1 MTLLDVAIIG
11 GGASGTTTAFH
22 LASKS
27 KNVCILEKNAYSQE
41 KACGGG
47 MSAAVQNLFP
57 FKLLPIVDEVITK
70 VEFSW
75 CNTDK
80 VVAELSGSS
89 PFWIVK
95 RENLDSLLLDQALNS
110 NCNLLTNFN
119 VVDIKKKSNIW
130 QITAL
135 DGRQIEAKAVVIA
148 DGSQSPW
155 PTIFN
160 LGPNQQKFAST
171 FSGRIKRKGNL
182 RSETARFEFGLVKNG
197 FAWAFPLNNEVNI
210 GMGAF
215 LDNKNSIPVDEI
227 IQSFLPDLG
236 FDPSEVIGHEK
247 KLRVWNGHY
256 KLNGEGILLVGDAA
270 SLCDPFL
277 AEGLRPALMSGF
289 EAAKSLIYWL
299 NGEVNCLDA
308 YTKTIQKSWGNSM
321 AWGNRISQVFYR
333 FPKVGYQ
340 LGVKRQTAPKRI
352 AQILSGEMSYED
364 IAKRVIKR
372 LLFQN
377 QSSKS

>member
-1 MTLLDVAIIG
+1 MSLIDVAIIG

-22 LASKS
+22 LARKN
-27 KNVCILEKNAYSQE
+27 KNVFILEKNIAPSGIT
-41 KACGGG
+41 CGGG
-47 MSAAVQNLFP
+47 MSASVQNWFP
-57 FKLLPIVDEVITK
+57 FKLLPIVDEIIKT

-80 VVAELSGSS
+80 VIAELSGSS
-89 PFWIVK
+89 PFWIVQ
-95 RENLDSLLLDQALNS
+95 RENLDSFLLNQSLNAG
-110 NCNLLTNFN
+110 CNLLTTFD
-119 VVDIKKKSNIW
+119 VVNIKKSSNVW

-155 PTIFN
+155 PKTFN
-160 LGPNQQKFAST
+160 LGPSQRKFAST
-171 FSGRIKRKGNL
+171 FSGRIERRGNL
-182 RSETARFEFGLVKNG
+182 SSETARFEFGLVKNG
-197 FAWAFPLNNEVNI
+197 FAWAFPLRNAVNI
-210 GMGAF
+210 GIGTF
-215 LDNKNSIPVDEI
+215 LGNKNSISVQEI
-227 IQSFLPDLG
+227 LKSFLPDLG
-236 FDPSEVIGHEK
+236 FDASEVTGQEK
-247 KLRVWNGHY
+247 KLRVWNGHS

-289 EAAKSLIYWL
+289 EAAKCLICWL
-299 NGEVNCLDA
+299 DGDVKNLDS
-308 YTKTIQKSWGNSM
+308 YTKTIQNNWGNSM
-321 AWGNRISQVFYR
+321 AWGKRISQVFYR

-340 LGVKRQTAPKRI
+340 LGVKRPTAPKRI

-372 LLFQN
+372 LLLKN
-377 QSSKS
+377 SSS

>member
-1 MTLLDVAIIG
+1 MTLIDVAIIG
-11 GGASGTTTAFH
+11 GGASGTSTAFH
-22 LASKS
+22 LANKG
-27 KNVCILEKNAYSQE
+27 KNVCILEKNISSTE
-41 KACGGG
+41 RTCGGG
-47 MSAAVQNLFP
+47 MSAAVQEWFP
-57 FKLLPIVDEVITK
+57 FKLLPIVDEVIK
-70 VEFSW
+70 NVEFSW

-95 RENLDSLLLDQALNS
+95 REELDSFLLNQALNTG
-110 NCNLLTNFN
+110 CNLLTTFN
-119 VVDIKKKSNIW
+119 VVNIKKNSTVW

-135 DGRQIEAKAVVIA
+135 DGRQIEAKAIVIA

-155 PTIFN
+155 PGTFH
-160 LGPNQQKFAST
+160 LGPNKQKFAST
-171 FSGRIKRKGNL
+171 FSGRIKRMGNL
-182 RSETARFEFGLVKNG
+182 KSKTARFEFGLVKNG

-210 GMGAF
+210 GMGTF
-215 LDNKNSIPVDEI
+215 LDHKNPIPINEI
-227 IQSFLPDLG
+227 LKSFLPDLG
-236 FDPSEVIGHEK
+236 FDRSEIIGHEK
-247 KLRVWNGHY
+247 QLKIWNGHS

-299 NGEVNCLDA
+299 DGEVNCLDE
-308 YTKTIQKSWGNSM
+308 YTKIIQKKWGNSM
-321 AWGNRISQVFYR
+321 SWGKRISQVFYR

-340 LGVKRQTAPKRI
+340 LGVKRPTAPKRI
-352 AQILSGEMSYED
+352 AQILSGQMGYED

-372 LLFQN
+372 LLF
-377 QSSKS
+377 

>member
-1 MTLLDVAIIG
+1 MTLIDVAIIG

-22 LASKS
+22 LAN
-27 KNVCILEKNAYSQE
+27 KNKKVFILEKNISSSGIV
-41 KACGGG
+41 CGGG
-47 MSAAVQNLFP
+47 MSAAVQNWFP
-57 FKLLPIVDEVITK
+57 FKLLPIVDEIITT

-95 RENLDSLLLDQALNS
+95 RENLNSFLLNQAVNAG
-110 NCNLLTNFN
+110 CNLLTTFN
-119 VVDIKKKSNIW
+119 VVNIKKTSNIW

-135 DGRQIEAKAVVIA
+135 DGRQLEARAVVIA

-155 PTIFN
+155 PNTFN
-160 LGPNQQKFAST
+160 LGPNQRKYAST
-171 FSGRIKRKGNL
+171 FSGRIARKGNL
-182 RSETARFEFGLVKNG
+182 KNETARFEFGMVKDG
-197 FAWAFPLNNEVNI
+197 FAWAFPLKNAVNI
-210 GMGAF
+210 GMGTF
-215 LDNKNSIPVDEI
+215 LGNKHSISVQKILD
-227 IQSFLPDLG
+227 SFLPDLG
-236 FDPSEVIGHEK
+236 FDASEVIGKEK
-247 KLRVWNGHY
+247 KLRVWNGHS

-289 EAAKSLIYWL
+289 EAAKYLIHW
-299 NGEVNCLDA
+299 LDA
-308 YTKTIQKSWGNSM
+308 DINNLDSYTKTMKNNWGNSM
-321 AWGNRISQVFYR
+321 AWGKRISQVFYR

-340 LGVKRQTAPKRI
+340 LGVKRATAPKRI

-364 IAKRVIKR
+364 IAKRVINR

-377 QSSKS
+377 

>member
-1 MTLLDVAIIG
+1 MTLIDVAIIG
-11 GGASGTTTAFH
+11 AGASGTTTAFH
-22 LASKS
+22 LANKN
-27 KNVCILEKNAYSQE
+27 KNVYILEKNISSPE
-41 KACGGG
+41 KTCGGG
-47 MSAAVQNLFP
+47 MSAAVQNFFP
-57 FKLLPIVDEVITK
+57 FKLMPIVDEVITN

-80 VVAELSGSS
+80 VIAELSGSS

-95 RENLDSLLLDQALNS
+95 RKRLDSFLLDQALNS
-110 NCNLLTNFN
+110 GCNLLTTFN
-119 VVDIKKKSNIW
+119 VVNIKKISNIW

-155 PTIFN
+155 PKTFN
-160 LGPNQQKFAST
+160 LGPKKQKFAST
-171 FSGRIKRKGNL
+171 FSGRVKRKGNL
-182 RSETARFEFGLVKNG
+182 KNETARFELGLVSNG

-210 GMGAF
+210 GMGTF
-215 LDNKNSIPVDEI
+215 LDNKDSMPVEEI
-227 IQSFLPDLG
+227 LNLFLPDLG
-236 FDPSEVIGHEK
+236 FDPSEVNGQEK
-247 KLRVWNGHY
+247 KLRVWNGHSN
-256 KLNGEGILLVGDAA
+256 LNGDGILLVGDAA

-299 NGEVNCLDA
+299 DGNISSLDE
-308 YTKTIQKSWGNSM
+308 YTKTMKTNWGNSM
-321 AWGNRISQVFYR
+321 AWGKRISQVFYR

-340 LGVKRQTAPKRI
+340 LGVKRKTAPKRI

-377 QSSKS
+377 ATS

>member
-1 MTLLDVAIIG
+1 
-11 GGASGTTTAFH
+11 
-22 LASKS
+22 
-27 KNVCILEKNAYSQE
+27 
-41 KACGGG
+41 
-47 MSAAVQNLFP
+47 MSAAVQNWFP
-57 FKLLPIVDEVITK
+57 FELLPIVDEVITN

-80 VVAELSGSS
+80 VIAELSGSS

-95 RENLDSLLLDQALNS
+95 RENLDSFLLEQAINAG
-110 NCNLLTNFN
+110 CNLLTTFN
-119 VVDIKKKSNIW
+119 VVDIKMSSNIW

-135 DGRQIEAKAVVIA
+135 DGRQVESKAVVIA

-155 PTIFN
+155 PKTFN
-160 LGPNQQKFAST
+160 LGPKKQKFAST
-171 FSGRIKRKGNL
+171 FSGRIKRKGYIRN
-182 RSETARFEFGLVKNG
+182 ETARFEFGLISNG

-210 GMGAF
+210 GMGTF
-215 LDNKNSIPVDEI
+215 LENKNSIPVDEI
-227 IQSFLPDLG
+227 LKSFLPDLG
-236 FDPSEVIGHEK
+236 FDPSEVIGQESQ
-247 KLRVWNGHY
+247 LRIWNGHSN
-256 KLNGEGILLVGDAA
+256 LNGEGILLVGDAA

-289 EAAKSLIYWL
+289 EAAKILIYWL
-299 NGEVNCLDA
+299 DGNVNCLDE
-308 YTKTIQKSWGNSM
+308 YTKTMKTNWGNSM
-321 AWGNRISQVFYR
+321 AWGKRISQVFYR

-340 LGVKRQTAPKRI
+340 LGIKRPTAPKRI

-377 QSSKS
+377 LGS

>member
-1 MTLLDVAIIG
+1 MTLIDVAIIG

-22 LASKS
+22 LATKS
-27 KNVCILEKNAYSQE
+27 KNVCILEKNISSPE
-41 KACGGG
+41 RICGGG
-47 MSAAVQNLFP
+47 MSAAVQNWFP
-57 FKLLPIVDEVITK
+57 FKLQPIVDEVITN

-95 RENLDSLLLDQALNS
+95 REKLDSFLLDQALNAG
-110 NCNLLTNFN
+110 CNLLTTFN
-119 VVDIKKKSNIW
+119 VVNIKKISNVW

-135 DGRQIEAKAVVIA
+135 DGRQVEAKAVVIA

-155 PTIFN
+155 PKTFN

-171 FSGRIKRKGNL
+171 YSGRVKRKGNL
-182 RSETARFEFGLVKNG
+182 RDETARFEFGLVKNG
-197 FAWAFPLNNEVNI
+197 FAWAFPLKDAVNI
-210 GMGAF
+210 GMGTF
-215 LDNKNSIPVDEI
+215 LDNKNSISVEEI
-227 IQSFLPDLG
+227 LKSFLPDLG
-236 FDPSEVIGHEK
+236 LDTSEVIGEEK
-247 KLRVWNGHY
+247 KLRVWNGHS

-289 EAAKSLIYWL
+289 EAAKCLLYWL
-299 NGEVNCLDA
+299 DGEVNDLDS
-308 YTKTIQKSWGNSM
+308 YTKIIQKNWGNSM
-321 AWGNRISQVFYR
+321 AWGKRISQVFYR
-333 FPKVGYQ
+333 FPKAGYQ
-340 LGVKRQTAPKRI
+340 LGVKRPTAPKRI
-352 AQILSGEMSYED
+352 AQILSGEMNYED

-377 QSSKS
+377 SSS

>member
-1 MTLLDVAIIG
+1 MILIDVAIIG
-11 GGASGTTTAFH
+11 GGASGLTTAFH
-22 LASKS
+22 LANKN
-27 KNVCILEKNAYSQE
+27 KNVFILEKNISTPDRS
-41 KACGGG
+41 CGGG
-47 MSAAVQNLFP
+47 MSAAVQNWFP
-57 FKLLPIVDEVITK
+57 FDLLPIVDEEIK
-70 VEFSW
+70 NVEFSW
-75 CNTDK
+75 NNADK
-80 VVAELSGSS
+80 VVAKLSGSS

-95 RENLDSLLLDQALNS
+95 RESLDSFLLDQALNAG
-110 NCNLLTNFN
+110 CNLLTTFN
-119 VVDIKKKSNIW
+119 VINIKKISNIW

-135 DGRQIEAKAVVIA
+135 DGRQIEARAVVIA

-155 PTIFN
+155 SKTFN
-160 LGPNQQKFAST
+160 LGPTQQKFAST
-171 FSGRIKRKGNL
+171 FSGRIKRRGNL
-182 RSETARFEFGLVKNG
+182 RNETARFEFGLVKNG
-197 FAWAFPLNNEVNI
+197 FAWAFPLDNEVNI
-210 GMGAF
+210 GMGTF
-215 LDNKNSIPVDEI
+215 LDNKNSLPVNEI
-227 IQSFLPDLG
+227 LKSFLPDLG

-247 KLRVWNGHY
+247 KLRIWNGHC

-299 NGEVNCLDA
+299 DGEVNCLDA
-308 YTKTIQKSWGNSM
+308 YTKTMQINWGNSM
-321 AWGNRISQVFYR
+321 AWGKRISQVFYR

-340 LGVKRQTAPKRI
+340 LGVKRPTAPKRI

-377 QSSKS
+377 

>member
-1 MTLLDVAIIG
+1 MTLIDVAIIG

-22 LASKS
+22 LASKN
-27 KNVCILEKNAYSQE
+27 KNVFILEKNISSSE
-41 KACGGG
+41 KICGGG
-47 MSAAVQNLFP
+47 MSAAVQNWFP
-57 FKLLPIVDEVITK
+57 FKLLPIVDEIITN

-80 VVAELSGSS
+80 KIAELSGAS
-89 PFWIVK
+89 PFWIVR
-95 RENLDSLLLDQALNS
+95 REKLDSFILNQALNAG
-110 NCNLLTNFN
+110 CNLLTTFN
-119 VVDIKKKSNIW
+119 VVNIKKISNVW

-155 PTIFN
+155 PKAFN
-160 LGPNQQKFAST
+160 LGPNQRKFAST
-171 FSGRIKRKGNL
+171 FSGRVERRGNIED
-182 RSETARFEFGLVKNG
+182 ETARFEFGLVKNG
-197 FAWAFPLNNEVNI
+197 FAWAFPLKNAVNI
-210 GMGAF
+210 GMGTF
-215 LDNKNSIPVDEI
+215 LGNKNSISVQETLKP
-227 IQSFLPDLG
+227 FLTDLG
-236 FDPSEVIGHEK
+236 FDISEVIGKEK
-247 KLRVWNGHY
+247 KLRVWNGHS

-289 EAAKSLIYWL
+289 EAAKCLNSWL
-299 NGEVNCLDA
+299 DGDVNNLNS
-308 YTKTIQKSWGNSM
+308 YSYRMQKNWGNSM
-321 AWGNRISQVFYR
+321 AWGKRISQVFYR

-340 LGVKRQTAPKRI
+340 LGVKRSTAPKRI

-377 QSSKS
+377 SSS

>member
-1 MTLLDVAIIG
+1 MTLIDVAIIG
-11 GGASGTTTAFH
+11 GGASGTSTAFH
-22 LASKS
+22 LANKN
-27 KNVCILEKNAYSQE
+27 KNVCILEKKIPCPE
-41 KACGGG
+41 RVCGGG
-47 MSAAVQNLFP
+47 MSAAVQKWFP
-57 FKLLPIVDEVITK
+57 FNLMPIVDEIITN

-75 CNTDK
+75 CNNDK
-80 VVAELSGSS
+80 VIANLCGSS

-95 RENLDSLLLDQALNS
+95 RENLDSFLLDHALNS
-110 NCNLLTNFN
+110 GCNLLTNYE
-119 VVDIKKKSNIW
+119 VVNIKKSSNVW
-130 QITAL
+130 EITAL

-155 PTIFN
+155 PKTFN
-160 LGPNQQKFAST
+160 LGPKKQNFAST

-182 RSETARFEFGLVKNG
+182 KSKTARFEFGLVNNG
-197 FAWAFPLNNEVNI
+197 FAWAFPLRNEVNI
-210 GMGAF
+210 GIGTF
-215 LDNKNSIPVDEI
+215 LDNKNSIPVEEI
-227 IQSFLPDLG
+227 LKSFLPDLG
-236 FDPSEVIGHEK
+236 FDPSEVIGQET
-247 KLRVWNGHY
+247 KLRVWNGHS
-256 KLNGEGILLVGDAA
+256 KLNGDGMLLVGDAA

-299 NGEVNCLDA
+299 DGNINYLNE
-308 YTKTIQKSWGNSM
+308 YTKTMKRNWGDSM
-321 AWGNRISQVFYR
+321 AWGKRISQVFYR

-340 LGVKRQTAPKRI
+340 LGIKRSTAPKRI

-377 QSSKS
+377 SIS

>member
-1 MTLLDVAIIG
+1 MTIIDVAIIG
-11 GGASGTTTAFH
+11 GGASGNTAAFH
-22 LASKS
+22 LARKS
-27 KNVCILEKNAYSQE
+27 KNVCILEKNISSLE
-41 KACGGG
+41 RTCGGG
-47 MSAAVQNLFP
+47 MSAAVQNWFP
-57 FKLLPIVDEVITK
+57 FKLLPIVDEVITS

-75 CNTDK
+75 CSTDK

-95 RENLDSLLLDQALNS
+95 REKLDKFLLDQALNS
-110 NCNLLTNFN
+110 GCSLLTTFN
-119 VVDIKKKSNIW
+119 VVDIKKISNIW

-155 PTIFN
+155 PKTFN
-160 LGPNQQKFAST
+160 LGPNQQKFASA

-182 RSETARFEFGLVKNG
+182 RSKTARFEFGLVKNG
-197 FAWAFPLNNEVNI
+197 FAWAFPLKNEVNI
-210 GMGAF
+210 GMGTF
-215 LDNKNSIPVDEI
+215 LDNKHSIPVEEI
-227 IQSFLPDLG
+227 LKAFLPDLG
-236 FDPSEVIGHEK
+236 FTPSEVIGHEK
-247 KLRVWNGHY
+247 KLRVWNGHC

-299 NGEVNCLDA
+299 DGEVNSLDA
-308 YTKTIQKSWGNSM
+308 YTKTMQRNWGDSM
-321 AWGNRISQVFYR
+321 AWGKRISQVFYR

-340 LGVKRQTAPKRI
+340 LGVKRPTAPKRI
-352 AQILSGEMSYED
+352 AQILSGEMNYED

-377 QSSKS
+377 QSS

>member
-1 MTLLDVAIIG
+1 MTLIDVAIIG

-27 KNVCILEKNAYSQE
+27 KNVCILEKNISSPE
-41 KACGGG
+41 RICGGG
-47 MSAAVQNLFP
+47 MSAAVQNWFP
-57 FKLLPIVDEVITK
+57 FKLQPIVDEVITN

-80 VVAELSGSS
+80 VVAKLSGSS

-95 RENLDSLLLDQALNS
+95 REKLDSFLLDQALNAG
-110 NCNLLTNFN
+110 CNLLTTFK
-119 VVDIKKKSNIW
+119 VVNIKKISNVW

-135 DGRQIEAKAVVIA
+135 DGRQVEAKAVVIA

-155 PTIFN
+155 PKTFN

-171 FSGRIKRKGNL
+171 YSGRVKRKGNL
-182 RSETARFEFGLVKNG
+182 GDETARFEFGLVKNG
-197 FAWAFPLNNEVNI
+197 FAWAFPLKDAVNI
-210 GMGAF
+210 GMGTF
-215 LDNKNSIPVDEI
+215 LDNKNSISVEEI
-227 IQSFLPDLG
+227 LKSFLPDLG
-236 FDPSEVIGHEK
+236 LDTSEVIGEEK
-247 KLRVWNGHY
+247 KLRVWNGHS

-289 EAAKSLIYWL
+289 EAAKCLLYWL
-299 NGEVNCLDA
+299 DGEVNDLDS
-308 YTKTIQKSWGNSM
+308 YTKTIQKNWGNSM
-321 AWGNRISQVFYR
+321 AWGKRISQVFYR
-333 FPKVGYQ
+333 FPKAGYQ
-340 LGVKRQTAPKRI
+340 LGVKRSTAPKRI
-352 AQILSGEMSYED
+352 AQILSGEMNYED

-377 QSSKS
+377 SSS

>member
-1 MTLLDVAIIG
+1 MTLIDVAIIG

-22 LASKS
+22 LAN
-27 KNVCILEKNAYSQE
+27 KNKKVFILEKNISSSGIT
-41 KACGGG
+41 CGGG
-47 MSAAVQNLFP
+47 MSAAVQNWFP
-57 FKLLPIVDEVITK
+57 FKLLPIVDETIKK

-95 RENLDSLLLDQALNS
+95 REKLDSFLLNQAINAG
-110 NCNLLTNFN
+110 CNLLTTFD
-119 VVDIKKKSNIW
+119 VVNIKKISNIW

-135 DGRQIEAKAVVIA
+135 DGRQLEAKAVVIA
-148 DGSQSPW
+148 DGSQSQW
-155 PTIFN
+155 PKVFN
-160 LGPNQQKFAST
+160 LGPNQRKFAST
-171 FSGRIKRKGNL
+171 FSGRVERKGHL
-182 RSETARFEFGLVKNG
+182 KDETARFEFGIIKNG
-197 FAWAFPLNNEVNI
+197 FAWAFPLRNGVNI
-210 GMGAF
+210 GMGTF
-215 LDNKNSIPVDEI
+215 LGNKNSISVQEI
-227 IQSFLPDLG
+227 LKSFLPDLG
-236 FDPSEVIGHEK
+236 FDVSEVIGKEK
-247 KLRVWNGHY
+247 KLRIWNGHS

-289 EAAKSLIYWL
+289 EAAKYLVYWL
-299 NGEVNCLDA
+299 DGDVNNLDA
-308 YTKTIQKSWGNSM
+308 YTKTMQNNWGNSM
-321 AWGNRISQVFYR
+321 AWGKRISQVFYR

-340 LGVKRQTAPKRI
+340 LGIKRPTAPKRI

-377 QSSKS
+377 SRS

>member
-1 MTLLDVAIIG
+1 MTLIDVAIIG
-11 GGASGTTTAFH
+11 GGASGSTTAFH
-22 LASKS
+22 LASKN
-27 KNVCILEKNAYSQE
+27 KNVCILEKNICAPD

-47 MSAAVQNLFP
+47 MSSAVQNWFP
-57 FKLLPIVDEVITK
+57 FKLMPIIDEVISN

-75 CNTDK
+75 CNKDK
-80 VVAELSGSS
+80 VIAKLSGSS

-95 RENLDSLLLDQALNS
+95 REKLDSFLLDQAINS
-110 NCNLLTNFN
+110 GCDLLTTFN
-119 VVDIKKKSNIW
+119 VVNLNKLSNIW

-155 PTIFN
+155 PKTFN
-160 LGPNQQKFAST
+160 LGPKKQKFAST

-182 RSETARFEFGLVKNG
+182 RNETARFEFGLLGNG
-197 FAWAFPLNNEVNI
+197 FVWAFPLNNEVNI
-210 GMGAF
+210 GMGTF
-215 LDNKNSIPVDEI
+215 LENKDSIPVDEI
-227 IQSFLPDLG
+227 LKSFLPGLG
-236 FDPSEVIGHEK
+236 FDPSEVIGQEA
-247 KLRVWNGHY
+247 KLRVWNGHSN
-256 KLNGEGILLVGDAA
+256 LNGDGILLVGDAA

-289 EAAKSLIYWL
+289 EAAKNLIHWL
-299 NGEVNCLDA
+299 DGDTNCLDE
-308 YTKTIQKSWGNSM
+308 YTKTMKINWGNSM
-321 AWGNRISQVFYR
+321 AWGKRIAQVFYR

-340 LGVKRQTAPKRI
+340 LGVKRPTAPKRI

-377 QSSKS
+377 SSS